1 MSLDRFLGLISGE
14 DACNEKQL
22 LVTVLGVRAFT
33 VGLGVIGDL
42 WSRALSSTGKV
53 SREIVFA
60 PEQLVIGTP
69 GFKVPAIETLAIG
82 RIMVMFMINWFSVQV
97 STDVGLRG
105 QPYRDENLFEVEFRN
120 DLMDSPPAV
129 DWKSAGGEV
138 EVEVDEEEIISQS
151 MGAGEDEG
159 EGEADEGNCNG
170 GD

>member
-14 DACNEKQL
+14 DACNEGEVL
-22 LVTVLGVRAFT
+22 VLGQSTEAV
-33 VGLGVIGDL
+33 VGDCSRGQGLYG
-42 WSRALSSTGKV
+42 WSRGHRGSLVKGAQGRTIISSTGKI
-53 SREIVFA
+53 SREMFFA

-82 RIMVMFMINWFSVQV
+82 RIM
-97 STDVGLRG
+97 
-105 QPYRDENLFEVEFRN
+105 
-120 DLMDSPPAV
+120 
-129 DWKSAGGEV
+129 GGEV

-159 EGEADEGNCNG
+159 EGEADEGNCDG

>member
-1 MSLDRFLGLISGE
+1 MRLDSLPDCIPTIAEPKRVEIDSIDSVLTRADLAWSISGWRMT
-14 DACNEKQL
+14 DEKRL

-42 WSRALSSTGKV
+42 WSRALSSTEKV

-60 PEQLVIGTP
+60 PEQSVIGIP

-82 RIMVMFMINWFSVQV
+82 RIM
-97 STDVGLRG
+97 
-105 QPYRDENLFEVEFRN
+105 
-120 DLMDSPPAV
+120 
-129 DWKSAGGEV
+129 GGEV
-138 EVEVDEEEIISQS
+138 EVEVDKEEIISQS